1 MIDIKYIK
9 TKDLMVKEKDLIG
22 MYNNLTM
29 NRVYMKAER
38 KRIRENLEC
47 VVEELIQRE
56 ANKNHSQLLRT

>member
-1 MIDIKYIK
+1 MFYVKYAK
-9 TKDLMVKEKDLIG
+9 TKDLMIKEKDLIG

-38 KRIRENLEC
+38 KRIRKDIEY

-56 ANKNHSQLLRT
+56 K